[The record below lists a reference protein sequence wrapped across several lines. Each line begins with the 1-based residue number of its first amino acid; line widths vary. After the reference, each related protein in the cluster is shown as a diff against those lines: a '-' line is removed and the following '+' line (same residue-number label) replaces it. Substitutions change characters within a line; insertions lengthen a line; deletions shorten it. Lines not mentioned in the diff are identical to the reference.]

1 MSDLFEIFLVIFE
14 QEQTVYKCGD
24 YLSPGFHIG
33 KGDDIN
39 DAKHSSPYRDSSS
52 TQSSNSSA
60 SSTVDESWRE
70 LICEWSFQ
78 VVDHFDFNRETV
90 AISLS
95 YLDRFVASRPVN
107 RRTFQL
113 AAMTTLY
120 LAIKLFEPGQLKV
133 HDLVKLSQGCFV
145 ADHIVM
151 MEESILRYDETYTYS
166 DLFTSDDLILFTFPI
181 S

>member
-1 MSDLFEIFLVIFE
+1 MADLSEILSVIFE
-14 QEQTVYKCGD
+14 QERTIYRCGD
-24 YLSPGFHIG
+24 YLSPGFHTRKRG
-33 KGDDIN
+33 RHFEDSGEQTAMDN
-39 DAKHSSPYRDSSS
+39 DL
-52 TQSSNSSA
+52 SSNESSDSTSA
-60 SSTVDESWRE
+60 SSTVGVDESWRE

-133 HDLVKLSQGCFV
+133 NDLVKLSQGCFV
-145 ADHIVM
+145 AEHVVM
-151 MEESILRYDETYTYS
+151 MEESILR
-166 DLFTSDDLILFTFPI
+166 
-181 S
+181 

>member
-1 MSDLFEIFLVIFE
+1 MSDLFEVFSVIFE
-14 QEQTVYKCGD
+14 QEKTVYKCGD
-24 YLSPGFHIG
+24 YLSPGFHNRQQG
-33 KGDDIN
+33 EDIH
-39 DAKHSSPYRDSSS
+39 DTQQASAYRDSSS

-78 VVDHFDFNRETV
+78 VVDHFDFHRETV

-133 HDLVKLSQGCFV
+133 TDLVKLSQGCFV

-151 MEESILRYDETYTYS
+151 MEESILR
-166 DLFTSDDLILFTFPI
+166 
-181 S
+181 